1 MFTLLALIVN
11 LKWYA
16 CRKWTSSLKL
26 VVILAQCRY
35 AKTAQRIF
43 KCSDT
48 QYTSLTLDII
58 LNSLVYRTLFHINI
72 YGSYKLLKTVQFLA
86 HPVQCILSSFRLRY
100 GHWRGVAAPEI
111 SIWGYSPGSLGTPE
125 AEAVCRHCLRIL
137 TAETINIWKFRTI
150 HLLSFGQFAWRW
162 GLNPLAHAWRRHWL
176 WLFHMHHV
184 CSSYE
189 VTIRRV
195 IRCNVH
201 FSVKS
206 S

>member
-1 MFTLLALIVN
+1 MI
-11 LKWYA
+11 
-16 CRKWTSSLKL
+16 CMQKWTSSLKL
-26 VVILAQCRY
+26 VVILSQCRY

-100 GHWRGVAAPEI
+100 GHWRLQKFQFGAIAQGV
-111 SIWGYSPGSLGTPE
+111 WGPQKLKQFADIVYKFL
-125 AEAVCRHCLRIL
+125 LQKK
-137 TAETINIWKFRTI
+137 TINIWKFRTI
-150 HLLSFGQFAWRW
+150 HLLSFGQFASRW